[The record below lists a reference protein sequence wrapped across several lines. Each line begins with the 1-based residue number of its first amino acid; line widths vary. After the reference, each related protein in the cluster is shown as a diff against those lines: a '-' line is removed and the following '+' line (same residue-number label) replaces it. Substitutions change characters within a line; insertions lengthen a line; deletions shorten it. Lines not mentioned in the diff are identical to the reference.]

1 MADNKNTGVGT
12 PEVPTSSK
20 RMLYSFSSEDLRDM
34 VEERGYAYDDP
45 RFATIEDDVEMMFA
59 HEYGDLIGG
68 SVEDVITGLSGEDN
82 DEE

>member
-12 PEVPTSSK
+12 PEVATSSK
-20 RMLYSFSSEDLRDM
+20 RMLYSFSIDDLRDM
-34 VEERGYAYDDP
+34 VEERGYDYDDP

>member
-12 PEVPTSSK
+12 PEVATRSK

-34 VEERGYAYDDP
+34 VEERGYDYDDP

-68 SVEDVITGLSGEDN
+68 SVEDVITDLSGEDN